1 MKSVYGLIAGAL
13 LVLPMTANG
22 EGQGFSM
29 AGPNGATYDLMRI
42 HGSAERPVASLLIT
56 RADGGATLMD
66 QMTDCASGQYVYLAM
81 DHAPELPVT
90 ADALD
95 QLAQY
100 SSNILSSSLRALT
113 FTPITDD
120 PYDAPMAAVRDLV
133 CGA

>member
-1 MKSVYGLIAGAL
+1 
-13 LVLPMTANG
+13 
-22 EGQGFSM
+22 M
-29 AGPNGATYDLMRI
+29 AGPNGSTYELMRI
-42 HGSAERPVASLLIT
+42 HGNADRPVASLLIT

-90 ADALD
+90 AEALD

-100 SSNILSSSLRALT
+100 SSNIVSSSLRALT